1 LIVEFHDVEPRLVAI
16 GLGMVGP
23 QLELVLCGHRTLV
36 PQDFGGFVIEGIGT
50 LAEDN
55 PREFPVVKP
64 AIEGF
69 EAVNLLPDMAQ

>member
-1 LIVEFHDVEPRLVAI
+1 MPE
-16 GLGMVGP
+16 
-23 QLELVLCGHRTLV
+23 
-36 PQDFGGFVIEGIGT
+36 DFGGLVIAGIRA

-69 EAVNLLPDMAQ
+69 EAVNLLPDIVGDCASTPAPYDLDIAREEP